1 MPDVKVTSIAREAV
15 LQRPPRAMR
24 RIRSIRTR
32 IANGLGWLR
41 VGLCRLMSPPVTIHT
56 SKMDQWQKLSL
67 SLSGQ

>member
-1 MPDVKVTSIAREAV
+1 MK
-15 LQRPPRAMR
+15 

-67 SLSGQ
+67 SLSLWPVGNPIIRDNQQ

>member
-1 MPDVKVTSIAREAV
+1 MK
-15 LQRPPRAMR
+15 

-67 SLSGQ
+67 SLSLSLSLASRQSYN